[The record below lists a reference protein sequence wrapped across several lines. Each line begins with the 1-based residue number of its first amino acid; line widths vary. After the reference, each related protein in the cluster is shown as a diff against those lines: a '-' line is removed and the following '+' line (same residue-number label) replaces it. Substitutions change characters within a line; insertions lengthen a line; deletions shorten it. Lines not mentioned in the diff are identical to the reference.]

1 MAETEI
7 AATGRRKTAIARAR
21 LTEGEGHIT
30 VNDRAFEDYFT
41 TISMRNAVL
50 APLQAT
56 GNTTKF
62 DVALSTTGGGLN
74 GQAGASRLAI
84 ARALL
89 QVDATY
95 RALLKDG
102 RHLTRDARA
111 RERKKYGQ
119 PGARKRYQFSK
130 R

>member
-1 MAETEI
+1 MADTEY
-7 AATGRRKTAIARAR
+7 AATGRRKTSIARAR
-21 LTEGEGHIT
+21 LTDGEGHIT

-41 TISMRNAVL
+41 TVSMRNAVL

-56 GNTTKF
+56 GNTTKY
-62 DVALSTTGGGLN
+62 DIIIHAIGGGLN
-74 GQAGASRLAI
+74 GQAGAARLAI

-89 QVDATY
+89 VVDPNF
-95 RALLKDG
+95 RASLKDG

-111 RERKKYGQ
+111 KERKKYGR

>member
-41 TISMRNAVL
+41 TVSMRNAVL

-62 DVALSTTGGGLN
+62 DVAIHATGGGLN

-89 QVDATY
+89 GVDATY

>member
-7 AATGRRKTAIARAR
+7 AATGRRKTSIARAR
-21 LTEGEGHIT
+21 LTPGEGHIT
-30 VNDRAFEDYFT
+30 INERAFEDYFT
-41 TISMRNAVL
+41 TVTMRNAVL

-62 DVALSTTGGGLN
+62 DVVLKATGGGLS
-74 GQAGASRLAI
+74 GQAGAARLAI

-89 QVDATY
+89 LVDANY

-111 RERKKYGQ
+111 KERKKYGQ

>member
-1 MAETEI
+1 MADTEY
-7 AATGRRKTAIARAR
+7 AATGRRKTSIARAR
-21 LTEGEGHIT
+21 LIAGEGHIT

-41 TISMRNAVL
+41 TVSMRNSVL

-56 GNTTKF
+56 GNTTKY
-62 DVALSTTGGGLN
+62 DIALSTTGGGLN

-89 QVDATY
+89 EVDPNFRTS
-95 RALLKDG
+95 LKEG

>member
-1 MAETEI
+1 MADTEI
-7 AATGRRKTAIARAR
+7 AATGRRKTAIAHAR
-21 LTEGEGHIT
+21 MTPGEGHIS

-41 TISMRNAVL
+41 TVSMRNAVL

-56 GNTTKF
+56 GNTTKY
-62 DVALSTTGGGLN
+62 DIIIRATGGGLN

-89 QVDATY
+89 LVDATY
-95 RALLKDG
+95 RALLKEG
-102 RHLTRDARA
+102 RHLPRDARA
-111 RERKKYGQ
+111 KERKKYGQ

>member
-1 MAETEI
+1 MAETEY
-7 AATGRRKTAIARAR
+7 AATGRRKTSIARAR
-21 LTEGEGHIT
+21 LTAGEGHIT

-41 TISMRNAVL
+41 TVSMRNAVL

-62 DVALSTTGGGLN
+62 DVSISAVGGGLN
-74 GQAGASRLAI
+74 GQAGAARLAI

-89 QVDATY
+89 GVDAEY

-111 RERKKYGQ
+111 KERKKYGR
-119 PGARKRYQFSK
+119 PGARKRFQFSK

>member
-1 MAETEI
+1 MAETEY
-7 AATGRRKTAIARAR
+7 AATGRRKTASARAR
-21 LTEGEGHIT
+21 LTAGEGHIT

-41 TISMRNAVL
+41 TVSMRNAVL

-56 GNTTKF
+56 GNTTKY
-62 DVALSTTGGGLN
+62 DVTIHTVGGGLS
-74 GQAGASRLAI
+74 GQAGAARLAI

-89 QVDATY
+89 LIDTNF
-95 RALLKDG
+95 RPTLKDG
-102 RHLTRDARA
+102 HHLTRDARA

>member
-1 MAETEI
+1 MAET
-7 AATGRRKTAIARAR
+7 AFRATGRRKTATASAR
-21 LTEGEGHIT
+21 LIAGEGRIT
-30 VNDRAFEDYFT
+30 VNDRAFEDYFPT
-41 TISMRNAVL
+41 NAQQNAVL

-56 GNTTKF
+56 GNATRF
-62 DVALSTTGGGLN
+62 DVEIIASGGGLN

-89 QVDATY
+89 QVDPGL
-95 RALLKDG
+95 RPVLKEG

-111 RERKKYGQ
+111 RERKKSGQ
-119 PGARKRYQFSK
+119 PGARKRFQFSK

>member
-1 MAETEI
+1 MADTEY

-21 LTEGEGHIT
+21 LTAGEGHIT

-41 TISMRNAVL
+41 TVSMRNAVL

-62 DVALSTTGGGLN
+62 DIALSAIGGGLN

-89 QVDATY
+89 EVDPNF
-95 RALLKDG
+95 RASLQGG

>member
-1 MAETEI
+1 MADTEI
-7 AATGRRKTAIARAR
+7 AATGRRKTSIAHAR
-21 LTEGEGHIT
+21 LTPGEGHIT

-41 TISMRNAVL
+41 TVSMRNAVL

-56 GNTTKF
+56 GNTTKY
-62 DVALSTTGGGLN
+62 DVILSATGGGLS
-74 GQAGASRLAI
+74 GQAGAARLAI

-89 QVDATY
+89 VVDANF
-95 RALLKDG
+95 RPSLKEG
-102 RHLTRDARA
+102 HHLTRDARA
-111 RERKKYGQ
+111 KERKKYGR

>member
-1 MAETEI
+1 MAETEY
-7 AATGRRKTAIARAR
+7 AATGRRKTSIARAR
-21 LTEGEGHIT
+21 LTAGEGHIT

-41 TISMRNAVL
+41 TVSMRNSVL

-62 DVALSTTGGGLN
+62 DVSISAVGGGLN
-74 GQAGASRLAI
+74 GQAGAARLAI

-89 QVDATY
+89 GVDAEY

-111 RERKKYGQ
+111 KERKKYGR
-119 PGARKRYQFSK
+119 PGARKRFQFSK

>member
-1 MAETEI
+1 MADTEFS
-7 AATGRRKTAIARAR
+7 ATGRRKTAIARAR
-21 LTEGEGHIT
+21 MVGGEGHIT
-30 VNDRAFEDYFT
+30 INDRAFEDYFT
-41 TISMRNAVL
+41 TVSMRNAVL

-56 GNTTKF
+56 GNTTKY
-62 DVALSTTGGGLN
+62 DIAIRVSGGGLN
-74 GQAGASRLAI
+74 GQAGAARLAI

-89 QVDATY
+89 DIDANF
-95 RALLKDG
+95 RALLKEG

-111 RERKKYGQ
+111 RERKKYGR

>member
-1 MAETEI
+1 MADTEF

-41 TISMRNAVL
+41 TVSMRNTVL

-62 DVALSTTGGGLN
+62 DIVISATGGGLN
-74 GQAGASRLAI
+74 GQAGAARLAI

-89 QVDATY
+89 FVDPNF
-95 RALLKDG
+95 RASLKDG

-111 RERKKYGQ
+111 KERKKYGR